1 MNDLSRLNADST
13 SVPSDKEGTALPQEL
28 QSAPPEKPSVASDA
42 WELAVASSP
51 ATSPSGSEPDLPVES
66 KTASENTPEV
76 TPETELGADLQ
87 VDSQISEP
95 VEAEKEDAGNI
106 ETPESEIQAH
116 SVHSEPAQTTQI
128 SEVDDVYSCARVVGA
143 RLTQLREEKNWLLD
157 DVSAQLKVPV
167 SKLRALEA
175 GEVSVLPDAAFTLGL
190 VRAYSKMLGIDPAP
204 FIEEL
209 RNANGPLKEALTNLG
224 MHRELLA
231 KHVLNAPSLVRSKWA
246 GFKRHQGRFAALI
259 GLGVACLAIVGL
271 LVFGHKEASLR
282 SVSAEELAAATN
294 ANSQGLPT
302 PAELTAQSAA
312 LPNQGVIPA
321 TQTVVPAKPVLASS
335 APVAVHQV
343 SSSLSPATL
352 TPAQAPAPATMAP
365 TAQPAANNAL
375 APATTLAPGVTPV
388 APVQA
393 QVVGP
398 TAVIHFRVSQDN
410 WISVSQTDG
419 KVLYAG
425 LLKAGSERNV
435 QGVAPFK
442 VTAGSKTGL
451 DAVTLNGKPV
461 DLSKYLATKQDV
473 VRFNLQ

>member
-28 QSAPPEKPSVASDA
+28 QLAQPEKPSVASDA

-51 ATSPSGSEPDLPVES
+51 ATSSSGSEADLPVEP
-66 KTASENTPEV
+66 KTASENTPEA
-76 TPETELGADLQ
+76 TPETGLEADLQ
-87 VDSQISEP
+87 VDPQISLP
-95 VEAEKEDAGNI
+95 VEAEKKDAGNI
-106 ETPESEIQAH
+106 ETPENEIQAH
-116 SVHSEPAQTTQI
+116 LVHSDSAQTTQI

-271 LVFGHKEASLR
+271 LVFGHKEASLK
-282 SVSAEELAAATN
+282 SVSTEELAAAAN

-312 LPNQGVIPA
+312 LPNQGA
-321 TQTVVPAKPVLASS
+321 VPAKSVLASS
-335 APVAVHQV
+335 APVSVQPV
-343 SSSLSPATL
+343 NSSLSPATL
-352 TPAQAPAPATMAP
+352 TPAEAPAPATIAP

-375 APATTLAPGVTPV
+375 APATTLAPGVAPT
-388 APVQA
+388 APVQP

-398 TAVIHFRVSQDN
+398 TAIIHFRVSQDN
-410 WISVSQTDG
+410 WISVSQADG
-419 KVLYAG
+419 KVLYTG

-435 QGVAPFK
+435 QGVPPFK

-451 DAVTLNGKPV
+451 DAVTLNGKPI
-461 DLSKYLATKQDV
+461 DLSKYLATRQDV